1 MSSFSNYYGNK
12 LRSTS
17 VMCRKTSA
25 IVLSTMIL
33 VSVPGLVAGDVVED
47 IAKKSAEAVFSEAE
61 RQAIEKYYEVTAPI
75 RGKEYE
81 KEHDDAD
88 GKEISVGKKKENG
101 KGKNKRKEL
110 PKGIA
115 KKLERGGTLPP
126 GMAKRGLP
134 ENLEKELPPA
144 PKGYE
149 RIVSDGRVLLS
160 NIATGIISDI
170 INIGGKSDA
179 VRSREQQTAKSSI
192 PKEEKTPEK
201 SQTPEKPEKKW
212 WELWK
217 D

>member
-1 MSSFSNYYGNK
+1 
-12 LRSTS
+12 
-17 VMCRKTSA
+17 MCKKISA
-25 IVLSTMIL
+25 ILLSVLLL
-33 VSVPGLVAGDVVED
+33 VSAPGIVVGDVVKD
-47 IAKKSAEAVFSEAE
+47 IAKKAAEAAFSEAE

-81 KEHDDAD
+81 MDHDDEDDAD
-88 GKEISVGKKKENG
+88 GNKRSGGKKKDKGKG

-134 ENLEKELPPA
+134 DNLEKQLPSA

-149 RIVSDGRVLLS
+149 RIVSDGQVVLAD
-160 NIATGIISDI
+160 IATGVISDI

-179 VRSREQQTAKSSI
+179 VRSREQQAAKSSI
-192 PKEEKTPEK
+192 PKEEKAPEK

-212 WELWK
+212 WQIWK

>member
-1 MSSFSNYYGNK
+1 MRNK
-12 LRSTS
+12 TS
-17 VMCRKTSA
+17 VSL
-25 IVLSTMIL
+25 LSILFL
-33 VSVPGLVAGDVVED
+33 VSVPGLVTGDVVKD
-47 IAKKSAEAVFSEAE
+47 IAKKAANAAFSEAE
-61 RQAIEKYYEVTAPI
+61 RQAIEKYYELTAPI

-81 KEHDDAD
+81 MDHDDEDDYAD
-88 GKEISVGKKKENG
+88 GKKRSGGKKKDKGKG

-134 ENLEKELPPA
+134 DDLEKQLPSA

-149 RIVSDGRVLLS
+149 RIVSEGQVVLAEI
-160 NIATGIISDI
+160 NTGIISDI
-170 INIGGKSDA
+170 IYFDGKSGS
-179 VRSREQQTAKSSI
+179 VRSREQQAAESSI
-192 PKEEKTPEK
+192 SKEEKAPEK

-212 WELWK
+212 WQIWK

>member
-1 MSSFSNYYGNK
+1 MSK
-12 LRSTS
+12 
-17 VMCRKTSA
+17 KISA
-25 IVLSTMIL
+25 ILLSTLFLI
-33 VSVPGLVAGDVVED
+33 SVPGLVVGDVVKD
-47 IAKKSAEAVFSEAE
+47 IAKKAAEAAFTEAE

-75 RGKEYE
+75 RGEEYE
-81 KEHDDAD
+81 KDHDDSD
-88 GKEISVGKKKENG
+88 GKEISVKKKKDKG

-134 ENLEKELPPA
+134 GNLEKELPPA

-149 RIVSDGRVLLS
+149 RIVSDGQVVLTD
-160 NIATGIISDI
+160 IATGIISDI

-179 VRSREQQTAKSSI
+179 VRSREQQAAKSSI

-201 SQTPEKPEKKW
+201 SEKKW